1 MIAAARP
8 EDLPPALH
16 KINAQGVPKNF
27 LILQAVIVS
36 ILSIAFLFLPTINS
50 AYWIFLV
57 LTTQLYLVMYFLL
70 FAAVLKLRKSNPD
83 TPRPFKVPG
92 GVIGLWSF
100 SIIGTLSSF
109 FALVIAFFPPAQIEP
124 GNKMIYIFS
133 LIITMCV
140 MIALPFL
147 IARGRASRANL

>member
-1 MIAAARP
+1 
-8 EDLPPALH
+8 
-16 KINAQGVPKNF
+16 
-27 LILQAVIVS
+27 
-36 ILSIAFLFLPTINS
+36 
-50 AYWIFLV
+50 
-57 LTTQLYLVMYFLL
+57 
-70 FAAVLKLRKSNPD
+70 
-83 TPRPFKVPG
+83 VPG